1 MKISIFIADEGYG
14 HAMRQ
19 KNIIHEL
26 LDHIPFVEIT
36 VYGKDKLDL
45 INDEFKEALN
55 YVDIFN
61 LMITSKDK
69 LGNLDIE
76 NTKSRFIEWFSSK
89 DIWYS
94 NVIKHIDPSTDL
106 IISDSVPQVSQIAKE
121 LKIKLLN
128 IQHFTWDWLYRSLY
142 GEDHIFRELNNY
154 YLNWGEFIFPPLTP
168 IDNLKMHNN
177 FLPIDFIVNRRL
189 IRQTKSYLN
198 NSNDKKNIL
207 LMNNGTNSLTT
218 VIEEMINKLP
228 INDNWNIF
236 LRSDCISE
244 NMKEVAF
251 KRNDIKIINEL
262 SNMHLAIAKA
272 DIIVARGG
280 YNMVSEILSLRKL
293 ALILEEK
300 NNPEIISNLKLIS
313 KYQNIHITSKV
324 NAINNLKK
332 LIKEKTKAS
341 SYKNQN
347 NLSALGACQVVLKI
361 SNYYSKTNF

>member
-1 MKISIFIADEGYG
+1 
-14 HAMRQ
+14 
-19 KNIIHEL
+19 
-26 LDHIPFVEIT
+26 
-36 VYGKDKLDL
+36 
-45 INDEFKEALN
+45 
-55 YVDIFN
+55 
-61 LMITSKDK
+61 
-69 LGNLDIE
+69 
-76 NTKSRFIEWFSSK
+76 
-89 DIWYS
+89 
-94 NVIKHIDPSTDL
+94 
-106 IISDSVPQVSQIAKE
+106 
-121 LKIKLLN
+121 
-128 IQHFTWDWLYRSLY
+128 
-142 GEDHIFRELNNY
+142 
-154 YLNWGEFIFPPLTP
+154 
-168 IDNLKMHNN
+168 
-177 FLPIDFIVNRRL
+177 
-189 IRQTKSYLN
+189 
-198 NSNDKKNIL
+198 
-207 LMNNGTNSLTT
+207 MNNGTNSLTT

-313 KYQNIHITSKV
+313 KYQNMHITSKG
-324 NAINNLKK
+324 NAIDNLKK
-332 LIKEKTKAS
+332 LIQEETKSS

-361 SNYYSKTNF
+361 SNYYSKTNC